1 VSTRE
6 VILGVGGGIAAYKSC
21 DLLRRL
27 QDQGFGVTVIPTPSS
42 LNFVGSA
49 TWEALSGRPVTTTV
63 WEKVDEVRHVSLG
76 SSADFIIIAPAT
88 ADLIARI
95 AQGRADD
102 LLTNT
107 ILASAVPKLI
117 VPAMHPA
124 MWSNPATQANVALLR
139 NRGFFVMDPDHGRLT
154 GKDVGVGRFPETSR
168 ILAEF
173 NAIANPVH
181 DLIGRKVLVTAGGT
195 REPLDPIRYIGNRS
209 SGKQGYSIARAASR
223 RGADVTLILAN
234 SELPDPSGIRCI
246 RVNTAE
252 EMFTQV
258 EKEFD
263 QCDLLVMS
271 AAVVDA
277 KPSQVSHAKIKKGSL
292 TSIELASNPD
302 IVATVA
308 SRKKSQIV
316 IAFAAETSLDIEEG
330 KRKLLS
336 KSADIL
342 FLNDVAG
349 NEIFGSDQNQGVILI
364 AGHAGNAGNAGSVQE
379 INVDR
384 TDKDTLADLL
394 LDQALHRLG

>member
-1 VSTRE
+1 MRE

-21 DLLRRL
+21 ELLRRI
-27 QDQGFGVTVIPTPSS
+27 QDLGFGVTVIPTPSS
-42 LNFVGSA
+42 LNFIGSA

-63 WEKVDEVRHVSLG
+63 WEKVDEVRHVGLG
-76 SSADFIIIAPAT
+76 SASDFIIIAPAT

-107 ILASAVPKLI
+107 ILASTAPKLI

-124 MWSNPATQANVALLR
+124 MWSNPATVANVKLLR
-139 NRGFFVMDPDHGRLT
+139 DRGYFVMDPDHGRLT

-181 DLIGRKVLVTAGGT
+181 DLLGRKVLVTAGGT
-195 REPLDPIRYIGNRS
+195 REPLDPIRFIGNRS
-209 SGKQGYSIARAASR
+209 SGKQGYAIARAASR
-223 RGADVTLILAN
+223 RGADVTLVLAN
-234 SELPDPSGIRCI
+234 SELPDLAGVRCI
-246 RVNTAE
+246 RVTTAE
-252 EMFTQV
+252 EMFDHVAQ
-258 EKEFD
+258 EFD
-263 QCDLLVMS
+263 QCHLLVMS
-271 AAVVDA
+271 AAVADA
-277 KPSQVSHAKIKKGSL
+277 KPLQASQTKIKKGSL

-308 SRKKSQIV
+308 SRKESQVV
-316 IAFAAETSLDIEEG
+316 IAFAAETSLDVEEG
-330 KRKLLS
+330 KRKLKS

-349 NEIFGSDQNQGVILI
+349 SEIFGSDQNQGVILI
-364 AGHAGNAGNAGSVQE
+364 AGKEESITE

-394 LDQALHRLG
+394 LDQALNRLG

>member
-1 VSTRE
+1 MSTRE

-76 SSADFIIIAPAT
+76 VSGDFIIIAPAT

-107 ILASAVPKLI
+107 VLASNAPKLI

-124 MWSNPATQANVALLR
+124 MWANPATIANVGILR
-139 NRGFFVMDPDHGRLT
+139 ERGFFVMDPDHGRLT

-181 DLIGRKVLVTAGGT
+181 DLLGRRVLVTAGGT
-195 REPLDPIRYIGNRS
+195 REPLDPIRFIGNRS
-209 SGKQGYSIARAASR
+209 SGKQGYAIARAASR

-234 SELPDPSGIRCI
+234 SELPDPSGILCV
-246 RVNTAE
+246 RVSTAE
-252 EMFTQV
+252 EMFSHV

-263 QCDLLVMS
+263 QCDVLVMS
-271 AAVVDA
+271 AAVADA
-277 KPSQVSHAKIKKGSL
+277 KPSQISQTKIKKGSL
-292 TSIELASNPD
+292 TSIDLASNPD

-316 IAFAAETSLDIEEG
+316 IAFAAETSLDVEEG

-342 FLNDVAG
+342 FLNDVAS

-364 AGHAGNAGNAGSVQE
+364 AGREGKTESVQE

-394 LDQALHRLG
+394 LDQALNRLG

>member
-1 VSTRE
+1 MSTRE

-49 TWEALSGRPVTTTV
+49 TWEALSGRPVTTSV

-76 SSADFIIIAPAT
+76 NSSDFIIIAPAT

-107 ILASAVPKLI
+107 VLASTAPKLI

-124 MWSNPATQANVALLR
+124 MWSNPATVANVQLLR
-139 NRGFFVMDPDHGRLT
+139 DRGFFVMNPDHGRLT

-181 DLIGRKVLVTAGGT
+181 DLLGRIVLVTAGGT
-195 REPLDPIRYIGNRS
+195 REPLDPIRFIGNRS
-209 SGKQGYSIARAASR
+209 SGKQGYAIARAAAR

-234 SELPDPSGIRCI
+234 SELPDPSGARCI

-252 EMFTQV
+252 EMFNEV

-263 QCDLLVMS
+263 HCDLLVMS
-271 AAVVDA
+271 AAVADA
-277 KPSQVSHAKIKKGSL
+277 KPSQVSNTKIKKGAL
-292 TSIELASNPD
+292 TSIELAANPD
-302 IVATVA
+302 IIATVA
-308 SRKKSQIV
+308 ARKKNQIV
-316 IAFAAETSLDIEEG
+316 IAFAAETSLDLEEG

-342 FLNDVAG
+342 FLNDVAS
-349 NEIFGSDQNQGVILI
+349 NEVFGSDQNQGVILI
-364 AGHAGNAGNAGSVQE
+364 SDKAGSPGSVQE

-394 LDQALHRLG
+394 LDQALNRLG

>member
-1 VSTRE
+1 LSTRE

-27 QDQGFGVTVIPTPSS
+27 QDLGFGVTVIPTPAS

-49 TWEALSGRPVTTTV
+49 TWEALSGRPVTTSV

-76 SSADFIIIAPAT
+76 SSSDFIVVAPAT

-95 AQGRADD
+95 AHGRADD

-107 ILASAVPKLI
+107 ILASSAPKLI

-124 MWSNPATQANVALLR
+124 MWSNPATVANVQLLR
-139 NRGFFVMDPDHGRLT
+139 DRGFFVMEPDHGRLT

-173 NAIANPVH
+173 NSIANPVH

-195 REPLDPIRYIGNRS
+195 REPLDPIRFIGNRS
-209 SGKQGYSIARAASR
+209 SGKQGYALARAAAR

-234 SELPDPSGIRCI
+234 SELPDPSGVSCI
-246 RVNTAE
+246 RVSTAQ
-252 EMFTQV
+252 EMF
-258 EKEFD
+258 EKVDQAFD
-263 QCDLLVMS
+263 GCDLLVMS
-271 AAVVDA
+271 AAVADA
-277 KPSQVSHAKIKKGSL
+277 KPLHVSQSKIKKGAL
-292 TSIELASNPD
+292 TSIELAANPD
-302 IVATVA
+302 IVSTVS
-308 SRKKSQIV
+308 SRKKNQVV

-349 NEIFGSDQNQGVILI
+349 SEIFGSDQNQGVILI
-364 AGHAGNAGNAGSVQE
+364 SDKAQSVQE

>member
-1 VSTRE
+1 MSTRE

-27 QDQGFGVTVIPTPSS
+27 QDLGFGVTVIPTPAS

-49 TWEALSGRPVTTTV
+49 TWEALSGRPVTTSV

-76 SSADFIIIAPAT
+76 SSSDFIVVAPAT

-95 AQGRADD
+95 AHGRADD

-107 ILASAVPKLI
+107 ILASSAPKLI

-124 MWSNPATQANVALLR
+124 MWSNPATVANVQLLR
-139 NRGFFVMDPDHGRLT
+139 DRGFFVMEPDHGRLT

-173 NAIANPVH
+173 NSIANPVH

-195 REPLDPIRYIGNRS
+195 REPLDPIRFIGNRS
-209 SGKQGYSIARAASR
+209 SGKQGYALARAAAR

-234 SELPDPSGIRCI
+234 SELPDPSGVSCI
-246 RVNTAE
+246 RVSTAQ
-252 EMFTQV
+252 EMF
-258 EKEFD
+258 EKVDQAFD
-263 QCDLLVMS
+263 GCDLLVMS
-271 AAVVDA
+271 AAVADA
-277 KPSQVSHAKIKKGSL
+277 KPLHVSQSKIKKGAL
-292 TSIELASNPD
+292 TSIELAANPD
-302 IVATVA
+302 IVSTVS
-308 SRKKSQIV
+308 SRKKNQVV

-349 NEIFGSDQNQGVILI
+349 SEIFGSDQNQGVILI
-364 AGHAGNAGNAGSVQE
+364 SDKAQSVQE

-394 LDQALHRLG
+394 LDQALDRLG

>member
-1 VSTRE
+1 MSTRE

-27 QDQGFGVTVIPTPSS
+27 QDQGFGVTVVPTPSS
-42 LNFVGSA
+42 LNFVGRA

-76 SSADFIIIAPAT
+76 SSTDFLIIAPAT

-107 ILASAVPKLI
+107 ILASTAPKLI

-124 MWSNPATQANVALLR
+124 MWSNPATVANVQLLR
-139 NRGFFVMDPDHGRLT
+139 DRGFFVMEPDHGRLT

-181 DLIGRKVLVTAGGT
+181 DLLGRKVLVTAGGT

-209 SGKQGYSIARAASR
+209 SGKQGYAIARAASR

-234 SELPDPSGIRCI
+234 SELPDPSGVNCV
-246 RVNTAE
+246 RVNTAQ
-252 EMFTQV
+252 EMFEQV
-258 EKEFD
+258 DKAFD
-263 QCDLLVMS
+263 ACDLLVMS
-271 AAVVDA
+271 AAVADA
-277 KPSQVSHAKIKKGSL
+277 KPSQVSQSKIKKGAL

-302 IVATVA
+302 IVATVGT
-308 SRKKSQIV
+308 RKKSQVV
-316 IAFAAETSLDIEEG
+316 IAFAAETSLDVEEG

-364 AGHAGNAGNAGSVQE
+364 AGKADFIQE

>member
-1 VSTRE
+1 MRE

-21 DLLRRL
+21 ELLRRI
-27 QDQGFGVTVIPTPSS
+27 QDLGFGVTVIPTPSS
-42 LNFVGSA
+42 LNFIGSA

-63 WEKVDEVRHVSLG
+63 WEKVDEVRHVGLG
-76 SSADFIIIAPAT
+76 SASDFIIIAPAT

-107 ILASAVPKLI
+107 ILASTAPKLI

-124 MWSNPATQANVALLR
+124 MWSNPATVANVKLLR
-139 NRGFFVMDPDHGRLT
+139 DRGYFVMDPDHGRLT

-181 DLIGRKVLVTAGGT
+181 DLLGRKVLVTAGGT
-195 REPLDPIRYIGNRS
+195 REPLDPIRFIGNRS
-209 SGKQGYSIARAASR
+209 SGKQGYAIARAASR
-223 RGADVTLILAN
+223 RGADVTLVLAN
-234 SELPDPSGIRCI
+234 SELPDLAGVRCI
-246 RVNTAE
+246 RVTTAD
-252 EMFTQV
+252 EMFDHVSQ
-258 EKEFD
+258 EFD
-263 QCDLLVMS
+263 RCELLVMS
-271 AAVVDA
+271 AAVADA
-277 KPSQVSHAKIKKGSL
+277 KPLQVSPAKIKKGSL

-308 SRKKSQIV
+308 SRKKSQVV
-316 IAFAAETSLDIEEG
+316 IAFAAETSLDVEEG
-330 KRKLLS
+330 KRKLKS

-349 NEIFGSDQNQGVILI
+349 SEIFGSDQNQGVILI
-364 AGHAGNAGNAGSVQE
+364 AGKQESVTE

-394 LDQALHRLG
+394 LDQALNRLG

>member
-1 VSTRE
+1 MSTRE

-27 QDQGFGVTVIPTPSS
+27 QDLGFGVTVIPTPAS

-49 TWEALSGRPVTTTV
+49 TWEALSGRPVTTSV

-76 SSADFIIIAPAT
+76 SSSDFIVVAPAT

-95 AQGRADD
+95 AHGRADD

-107 ILASAVPKLI
+107 ILASSAPKLI

-124 MWSNPATQANVALLR
+124 MWSNPATVANVQLLR
-139 NRGFFVMDPDHGRLT
+139 DRGFFVMEPDHGRLT

-173 NAIANPVH
+173 NSIANPVH

-195 REPLDPIRYIGNRS
+195 REPLDPIRFIGNRS
-209 SGKQGYSIARAASR
+209 SGKQGYALARAAAR

-234 SELPDPSGIRCI
+234 SELPDPSGVSCI
-246 RVNTAE
+246 RVSTAQ
-252 EMFTQV
+252 EMF
-258 EKEFD
+258 EKVDQAFD
-263 QCDLLVMS
+263 GCDLLVMS
-271 AAVVDA
+271 AAVADA
-277 KPSQVSHAKIKKGSL
+277 KPLHVSQSKIKKGAL
-292 TSIELASNPD
+292 TSIELAANPD
-302 IVATVA
+302 IVSTVS
-308 SRKKSQIV
+308 SRKKNQVV

-349 NEIFGSDQNQGVILI
+349 SEIFGSDQNQGVILI
-364 AGHAGNAGNAGSVQE
+364 SDKAQSVQE

>member
-1 VSTRE
+1 LSTRE

-42 LNFVGSA
+42 LNFVGKA

-76 SSADFIIIAPAT
+76 GSCDFLIVAPAT

-107 ILASAVPKLI
+107 ILAITAPKLI

-124 MWSNPATQANVALLR
+124 MWSNPATVANVRLLR
-139 NRGFFVMDPDHGRLT
+139 ERGFFVMDPDYGRLT

-181 DLIGRKVLVTAGGT
+181 DLLGRKVLVTAGGT

-209 SGKQGYSIARAASR
+209 SGKQGYAVARAAAR

-234 SELPDPSGIRCI
+234 SELADPSGVRCI
-246 RVNTAE
+246 RVTTAE
-252 EMFTQV
+252 EMFKYV
-258 EKEFD
+258 DKEFD

-271 AAVVDA
+271 AAVADA
-277 KPSQVSHAKIKKGSL
+277 KPSQVSQSKIKKGSL

-302 IVATVA
+302 IVGTVA
-308 SRKKSQIV
+308 ARKKSQVV
-316 IAFAAETSLDIEEG
+316 IAFAAETTLDIEEG

-349 NEIFGSDQNQGVILI
+349 SEIFGSDQNQGVILI
-364 AGHAGNAGNAGSVQE
+364 AGKAESVQE

-394 LDQALHRLG
+394 LDQALNRLG

>member
-1 VSTRE
+1 MSTRE

-76 SSADFIIIAPAT
+76 SASDFIIIAPAT

-107 ILASAVPKLI
+107 VLASSAPKLI

-124 MWSNPATQANVALLR
+124 MWSNPATVANVQTLR
-139 NRGFFVMDPDHGRLT
+139 ERGFFVMEPDHGRLT

-173 NAIANPVH
+173 NSIANPVH
-181 DLIGRKVLVTAGGT
+181 DLLGRKVLVTAGGT

-209 SGKQGYSIARAASR
+209 SGKQGYAIARAASR

-234 SELPDPSGIRCI
+234 SELPDPSGIRCV
-246 RVNTAE
+246 RVSTAQ
-252 EMFTQV
+252 EMFSQV

-263 QCDLLVMS
+263 LCDVLVMS
-271 AAVVDA
+271 AAVADA
-277 KPSQVSHAKIKKGSL
+277 KPSQVSQSKIKKGSL

-316 IAFAAETSLDIEEG
+316 VAFAAETSLDVEEG
-330 KRKLLS
+330 KRKLVS
-336 KSADIL
+336 KNADIL

-364 AGHAGNAGNAGSVQE
+364 AGNEGKAESVQE

-394 LDQALHRLG
+394 LDQALNRLG